1 MTTDYAEKERQF
13 IRSLESETG
22 CDLDG
27 WMRRIAAQNLPHR
40 NDIIDWLRVEGFAF
54 AKASWLERIYA
65 NGGNPVYPEP
75 TAPARETAATP
86 AKSKSETDSGN
97 GDKVDG
103 DEAEALPAAT
113 VCGGR
118 AQTPSLH
125 KPSLRLVVSNQD
137 QAPARTG
144 GDSGSGSDSNGG
156 QDLSGSLRDK
166 PPGHGQRPGEEKI
179 EAALVQAKGLR
190 PLAQLIL
197 ARIHDSAPNVVFA
210 AEGPLIIASL
220 NGQPMALLT
229 VQPKELRL
237 GLNRT
242 GLGDHERL
250 SPARFTIGKGRI
262 PAAISHMCILNDAR
276 QIDSELMKI
285 LSDTASAATRV

>member
-65 NGGNPVYPEP
+65 NGGNPVYPHP
-75 TAPARETAATP
+75 AAPARETGATP
-86 AKSKSETDSGN
+86 AKSETETDSGN

-103 DEAEALPAAT
+103 DDGEVLAAAT
-113 VCGGR
+113 VGGGGE
-118 AQTPSLH
+118 QTPSLH

-137 QAPARTG
+137 QTPARSG
-144 GDSGSGSDSNGG
+144 GASNSDRESNGG
-156 QDLSGSLRDK
+156 EEES
-166 PPGHGQRPGEEKI
+166 GEEKI
-179 EAALVQAKGLR
+179 EAALAQAKGLR

-197 ARIHDSAPNVVFA
+197 ARIRDSAPHVVFA
-210 AEGPLIIASL
+210 AEGPLILASL

-242 GLGDHERL
+242 GLGVHERL

-285 LSDTASAATRV
+285 LSDTAAAATRA